1 MATKGQL
8 IEGVDRRH
16 YDQSHIDA
24 KDTKND
30 TVSVANPL
38 NWGGGVDTLHGQ
50 LLQRGALQTPQEF
63 SV

>member
-1 MATKGQL
+1 M
-8 IEGVDRRH
+8 GVDQWH
-16 YDQSHIDA
+16 YDPSHIDA

-38 NWGGGVDTLHGQ
+38 NWGGGVGTLHGQ

>member
-1 MATKGQL
+1 M
-8 IEGVDRRH
+8 EGVDRPR

-30 TVSVANPL
+30 IVSVANPL
-38 NWGGGVDTLHGQ
+38 NWGGGVGTLHGQ
-50 LLQRGALQTPQEF
+50 LLQRGASQASQEF